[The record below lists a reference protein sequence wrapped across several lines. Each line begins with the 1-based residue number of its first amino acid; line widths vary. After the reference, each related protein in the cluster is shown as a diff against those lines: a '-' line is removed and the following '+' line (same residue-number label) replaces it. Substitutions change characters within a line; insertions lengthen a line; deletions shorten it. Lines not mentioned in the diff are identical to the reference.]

1 MKKGL
6 DKHIMNAKLGF
17 IILAL
22 LSTRSFCSPAS
33 IEYVS
38 RELEKLRNDVQ
49 VQINSL
55 ANSVNQVLVN
65 VKQLPIVTHQIGE
78 VFQGGMVFYV
88 DGTKQHGL
96 MVSLSELE
104 GPMEWRNG
112 EGGDRI
118 TNATAQGLGS
128 GETNTRLIIAEQTV
142 DAQDGTFAA
151 LKTSTYQ
158 IQADGKTTCP
168 QQFKA
173 SVICYGG
180 WYLPS
185 SYELGLLHNNLKMK
199 GLAHLLNEPY
209 WSSSEYDTTQA
220 LAVDFS
226 TGELRVQDKA
236 IPAQVRAIRNF

>member
-1 MKKGL
+1 MNKGL
-6 DKHIMNAKLGF
+6 GNSIMKAKLGF
-17 IILAL
+17 ILLL
-22 LSTRSFCSPAS
+22 LSARSFCSPAS
-33 IEYVS
+33 IEYVA

-55 ANSVNQVLVN
+55 VTSVNQVLVN
-65 VKQLPIVTHQIGE
+65 VKQLPIVTHQVGE

-96 MVSLSELE
+96 LVSLAELGE
-104 GPMEWRNG
+104 PIEWRNG
-112 EGGDRI
+112 EGGERI
-118 TNATAQGLGS
+118 TNAKAQGLGS

-142 DAQDGTFAA
+142 DAQDGDFAA
-151 LKTSTYQ
+151 LRSSTYQ
-158 IQADGKTTCP
+158 ILADGKKACP
-168 QQFKA
+168 QKFNA
-173 SVICYGG
+173 SIICYGG

-185 SYELGLLHNNLKMK
+185 AYELGLLHNNLKLN
-199 GLAHLLNEPY
+199 GLAHLLSEPY